1 MKPRP
6 TSPSASDPAGGDD
19 FTKTNPQSNSPHNQ
33 NAPTEDGLERELG
46 LKEAVALNMID
57 MIGIG
62 PFVVSPLIIHA
73 MGGPQALLAWIAG
86 AVLALLDGFV
96 WSELGAALPRA
107 GGSYVFLREAYGPD
121 RWGRLMSFLFVWQ
134 TLIQAPLVIASGAI
148 GFSQYATYLHPFT
161 SFEQKGISGLVV
173 LVVIAL
179 LYRRIRTIGKISMML
194 WVGVVGTILW
204 LIAGGITHFDA
215 GKAFSFPPG
224 AFHLSHLFFAGL
236 GAAMVSTT
244 YTYWG
249 YYNIALMG
257 GELREPQ
264 KNIPR
269 GIFISIGGIA
279 VLYIAM
285 QIAVLGVVPWQE
297 AQYSPFLVSTFVEKI
312 SGPVAARVATSLV
325 LWIAFASIF
334 AGLLGYSRVPYA
346 AALDGSFFSIFAR
359 VHPQKK
365 FPYVSLLFLGGVAF
379 VCSLLF
385 KLSTVIAAI
394 LATRLLVQ
402 FIGQAVGI
410 ILLHKRWP
418 PERFPFKM
426 WLYPLPA
433 VLTMCGWAA
442 LFWATGAARKYGLLL
457 IALGLVAFLLR
468 AREVRQWP
476 FAARNAAHPEG
487 A

>member
-1 MKPRP
+1 MTPPQKSVPV
-6 TSPSASDPAGGDD
+6 TDASKHSSSAPKMQQDP
-19 FTKTNPQSNSPHNQ
+19 
-33 NAPTEDGLERELG
+33 GLVRGLG

-62 PFVVSPLIIHA
+62 PFVVSPLVIRA
-73 MGGPQALLAWIAG
+73 MGGPQALLAWTAG

-107 GGSYVFLREAYGPD
+107 GGSYVFLREAYGPQK
-121 RWGRLMSFLFVWQ
+121 WGRLMSFLFVWQ

-148 GFSQYATYLHPFT
+148 GFSQYATYLHSFT
-161 SFEQKGISGLVV
+161 AYQQKAISGGVVVLLVV
-173 LVVIAL
+173 L
-179 LYRRIRTIGKISMML
+179 LYRRITTIGKISVLL
-194 WVGVVGTILW
+194 WVGVIGTMIW
-204 LIAGGITHFDA
+204 LIGGGITHFNPA
-215 GKAFSFPPG
+215 LAFSFPPG

-249 YYNIALMG
+249 YYNICHLG
-257 GELREPQ
+257 GELREPE

-269 GIFISIGGIA
+269 GIFISIIGIA
-279 VLYIAM
+279 VLYLAM
-285 QIAVLGVVPWQE
+285 QTSILGVVPWQQ
-297 AQYSPFLVSTFVEKI
+297 AQNSPFLVSTFVETI
-312 SGPVAARVATSLV
+312 SGPFAARVATMLV

-334 AGLLGYSRVPYA
+334 AALLGYSRVPYA
-346 AALDGSFFSIFAR
+346 AALDGSFFSIFSR

-365 FPYVSLLFLGGVAF
+365 FPHVSLLFLGAVAF
-379 VCSLLF
+379 VSSLLF
-385 KLSTVIAAI
+385 RLSTVIAAI

-402 FIGQAVGI
+402 FIGQAIGL
-410 ILLHKRWP
+410 ILLHRRWP

-433 VLTMCGWAA
+433 ILTMCGWAA
-442 LFWATGAARKYGLLL
+442 LFWATGSARKWGLLL
-457 IALGLVAFLLR
+457 IGLGILAFLLR

-476 FAARNAAHPEG
+476 FAATEARHEPEG

>member
-1 MKPRP
+1 MTPPQKSIPAKAASEAASSAPRNV
-6 TSPSASDPAGGDD
+6 TQQDS
-19 FTKTNPQSNSPHNQ
+19 
-33 NAPTEDGLERELG
+33 GLVRGLG

-62 PFVVSPLIIHA
+62 PFVVSPLVIRA
-73 MGGPQALLAWIAG
+73 MGGPQALLAWTAG

-107 GGSYVFLREAYGPD
+107 GGSYVFLREAYGPEK
-121 RWGRLMSFLFVWQ
+121 WGRLMSFLFVWQ

-161 SFEQKGISGLVV
+161 AYQQKAISGAVVVLLVV
-173 LVVIAL
+173 L
-179 LYRRIRTIGKISMML
+179 LYRRITTIGKISVLL
-194 WVGVVGTILW
+194 WVGVIGTMIW
-204 LIAGGITHFDA
+204 LIGGGITHFNPA
-215 GKAFSFPPG
+215 LAFSFPPG

-249 YYNIALMG
+249 YYNICHLG
-257 GELREPQ
+257 GELREPE

-269 GIFISIGGIA
+269 GIFISIVGIA
-279 VLYIAM
+279 VLYLAM
-285 QIAVLGVVPWQE
+285 QTSILGVVPWQQ
-297 AQYSPFLVSTFVEKI
+297 AQNSPFLVSTFVETI
-312 SGPVAARVATSLV
+312 SGPFAARIATMLV

-334 AGLLGYSRVPYA
+334 AALLGYSRVPYA
-346 AALDGSFFSIFAR
+346 AALDGSFFSIFSR

-365 FPYVSLLFLGGVAF
+365 FPHVSLLFLGAVAF
-379 VCSLLF
+379 VSSLLF
-385 KLSTVIAAI
+385 RLSTVIAAI

-402 FIGQAVGI
+402 FIGQAIGL
-410 ILLHKRWP
+410 ILLHRRWP

-433 VLTMCGWAA
+433 VLTMFGWAA
-442 LFWATGAARKYGLLL
+442 LFWATGTARKWGLLL
-457 IALGLVAFLLR
+457 IGLGILAFLLR

-476 FAARNAAHPEG
+476 FAAAEARPEPEG

>member
-1 MKPRP
+1 MTPLQKP
-6 TSPSASDPAGGDD
+6 SSAPPASTDSSSAPG
-19 FTKTNPQSNSPHNQ
+19 
-33 NAPTEDGLERELG
+33 NATQQGPGLVRGLG

-62 PFVVSPLIIHA
+62 PFVVTPLVIRA
-73 MGGPQALLAWIAG
+73 MGGPQALLAWTAG
-86 AVLALLDGFV
+86 AMLALLDGFV

-107 GGSYVFLREAYGPD
+107 GGSYVFLREAYGPEK
-121 RWGRLMSFLFVWQ
+121 WGRLMSFLFVWQ

-161 SFEQKGISGLVV
+161 AYQQKAISGAVVVLLVV
-173 LVVIAL
+173 L
-179 LYRRIRTIGKISMML
+179 LYRPIATIGKISVLL
-194 WVGVVGTILW
+194 WVGVIGTMIW
-204 LIAGGITHFDA
+204 LIGGGITHFNPA
-215 GKAFSFPPG
+215 LAFSFPPG

-249 YYNIALMG
+249 YYNICHLG
-257 GELREPQ
+257 GELREPE

-269 GIFISIGGIA
+269 GIFISIVGIA
-279 VLYIAM
+279 VLYLAM
-285 QIAVLGVVPWQE
+285 QTSILGVVPWQQ
-297 AQYSPFLVSTFVEKI
+297 AQNSPFLVSTFVETI
-312 SGPVAARVATSLV
+312 SGPFAARIATMLV

-334 AGLLGYSRVPYA
+334 AALLGYSRVPYA
-346 AALDGSFFSIFAR
+346 AALDGSFFSIFSR

-365 FPYVSLLFLGGVAF
+365 FPHVSLLFLGAVAF
-379 VCSLLF
+379 VSSLLF
-385 KLSTVIAAI
+385 RLSTVIAAI

-402 FIGQAVGI
+402 FIGQAIGL
-410 ILLHKRWP
+410 ILLHRRWP

-433 VLTMCGWAA
+433 VLTMFGWAA
-442 LFWATGAARKYGLLL
+442 LFWATGSARKWGLLL
-457 IALGLVAFLLR
+457 IALGILAFLLR

-476 FAARNAAHPEG
+476 FAAAEARHEPEG

>member
-1 MKPRP
+1 MTPPQKSVAAPQA
-6 TSPSASDPAGGDD
+6 TVHASSALVNATQQDP
-19 FTKTNPQSNSPHNQ
+19 
-33 NAPTEDGLERELG
+33 GLVRGLG

-62 PFVVSPLIIHA
+62 PFVVSPLVIRA
-73 MGGPQALLAWIAG
+73 MGGPQALLAWTAG

-107 GGSYVFLREAYGPD
+107 GGSYVFLREAYGPQK
-121 RWGRLMSFLFVWQ
+121 WGRLMSFLFVWQ

-148 GFSQYATYLHPFT
+148 GFSQYATYLHAFT
-161 SFEQKGISGLVV
+161 AYQQKAISGAVV
-173 LVVIAL
+173 LLLVAL
-179 LYRRIRTIGKISMML
+179 LYRRITTIGKISVLL
-194 WVGVVGTILW
+194 WIGVIGTMIW
-204 LIAGGITHFDA
+204 LIGGGITHFNA
-215 GKAFSFPPG
+215 SLAFSFPPG

-249 YYNIALMG
+249 YYNICHLG
-257 GELREPQ
+257 GELREPE

-269 GIFISIGGIA
+269 GIFISIVGIA
-279 VLYIAM
+279 VLYLAM
-285 QIAVLGVVPWQE
+285 QTSILGVVPWQQ
-297 AQYSPFLVSTFVEKI
+297 AQNSPFLVSTFVETI
-312 SGPVAARVATSLV
+312 SGPFAARVATMLV

-334 AGLLGYSRVPYA
+334 AALLGYSRVPYA
-346 AALDGSFFSIFAR
+346 AALDGSFFSIFSR

-365 FPYVSLLFLGGVAF
+365 FPHVSLLFLGAVAF
-379 VCSLLF
+379 VSSLLF
-385 KLSTVIAAI
+385 RLSTVIAAI

-402 FIGQAVGI
+402 FIGQAIGL
-410 ILLHKRWP
+410 ILLHRRWP

-433 VLTMCGWAA
+433 ILTMCGWAA
-442 LFWATGAARKYGLLL
+442 LFWATGSARKWGLLL
-457 IALGLVAFLLR
+457 IGLGILAFLLR

-476 FAARNAAHPEG
+476 FAATEARHEPEG

>member
-1 MKPRP
+1 MTPPQK
-6 TSPSASDPAGGDD
+6 SAPAPGASTEASSAPG
-19 FTKTNPQSNSPHNQ
+19 
-33 NAPTEDGLERELG
+33 NATQQDSELVRGLG

-62 PFVVSPLIIHA
+62 PFVVSPLVIRA
-73 MGGPQALLAWIAG
+73 MGGPQALLAWTAG

-107 GGSYVFLREAYGPD
+107 GGSYVFLREAYGPEK
-121 RWGRLMSFLFVWQ
+121 WGRLMSFLFVWQ

-161 SFEQKGISGLVV
+161 AYQQKAISGAVVVLLVV
-173 LVVIAL
+173 L
-179 LYRRIRTIGKISMML
+179 LYRPIATIGKISMLL
-194 WVGVVGTILW
+194 WIGVIGTMIW
-204 LIAGGITHFDA
+204 LIGGGITHFNPA
-215 GKAFSFPPG
+215 LAFSFPPG

-249 YYNIALMG
+249 YYNICHLG
-257 GELREPQ
+257 GELREPE

-269 GIFISIGGIA
+269 GIFISIVGIA
-279 VLYIAM
+279 VLYLAM
-285 QIAVLGVVPWQE
+285 QTSILGVVPWQQ
-297 AQYSPFLVSTFVEKI
+297 AQNSPFLVSTFVETI
-312 SGPVAARVATSLV
+312 SGPFAARIATMLV

-334 AGLLGYSRVPYA
+334 AALLGYSRVPYA
-346 AALDGSFFSIFAR
+346 AALDGSFFSIFSR

-365 FPYVSLLFLGGVAF
+365 FPHVSLLFLGAVAF
-379 VCSLLF
+379 VSSLLF
-385 KLSTVIAAI
+385 RLSTVIAAI

-402 FIGQAVGI
+402 FIGQAIGL
-410 ILLHKRWP
+410 ILLHRRWP

-433 VLTMCGWAA
+433 ILTMFGWAA
-442 LFWATGAARKYGLLL
+442 LFWATGTARKWGLLL
-457 IALGLVAFLLR
+457 IGLGILAFLLR

-476 FAARNAAHPEG
+476 FAAAEARPEPEG

>member
-1 MKPRP
+1 MTPPQK
-6 TSPSASDPAGGDD
+6 SASATAASTEANSASRNATQEDP
-19 FTKTNPQSNSPHNQ
+19 
-33 NAPTEDGLERELG
+33 GLVRGLG

-62 PFVVSPLIIHA
+62 PFVVSPLVIRA
-73 MGGPQALLAWIAG
+73 MGGPQALLAWTAG

-107 GGSYVFLREAYGPD
+107 GGSYVFLREAYGPEK
-121 RWGRLMSFLFVWQ
+121 WGRLMSFLFVWQ

-161 SFEQKGISGLVV
+161 AYQQKAISGAVV
-173 LVVIAL
+173 LFLIAL
-179 LYRRIRTIGKISMML
+179 LYRRITTIGKISVLL
-194 WVGVVGTILW
+194 WIGVIGTMIW
-204 LIAGGITHFDA
+204 LIAGGITHFNP
-215 GKAFSFPPG
+215 GLAFSFPPG

-249 YYNIALMG
+249 YYNICHLG
-257 GELREPQ
+257 GELREPE

-269 GIFISIGGIA
+269 GIFISIVGIA
-279 VLYIAM
+279 VLYLAM
-285 QIAVLGVVPWQE
+285 QTSILGVVPWQK
-297 AQYSPFLVSTFVEKI
+297 AQNSPFLVSTFVETI
-312 SGPVAARVATSLV
+312 SGPFAARIATMLV

-334 AGLLGYSRVPYA
+334 ASLLGYSRVPYA
-346 AALDGSFFSIFAR
+346 AALDGSFFSIFSR

-365 FPYVSLLFLGGVAF
+365 FPHVSLLFLGGVAF
-379 VCSLLF
+379 VSSLLF
-385 KLSTVIAAI
+385 RLSTVIAAI

-402 FIGQAVGI
+402 FIGQAIGLM
-410 ILLHKRWP
+410 LLHRRWP

-442 LFWATGAARKYGLLL
+442 LFWATGSARKWGLLV
-457 IALGLVAFLLR
+457 IGLGILAFLLR

-476 FAARNAAHPEG
+476 FAATEVRPAPEG

>member
-1 MKPRP
+1 MTPPQKPVAAP
-6 TSPSASDPAGGDD
+6 PASADASSAPGNARQQDP
-19 FTKTNPQSNSPHNQ
+19 
-33 NAPTEDGLERELG
+33 GLVRGLG

-62 PFVVSPLIIHA
+62 PFVVSPLVIRA
-73 MGGPQALLAWIAG
+73 MGGPQALLAWTAG

-107 GGSYVFLREAYGPD
+107 GGSYVFLREAYGPQK
-121 RWGRLMSFLFVWQ
+121 WGRLMSFLFVWQ

-148 GFSQYATYLHPFT
+148 GFSQYATYLYPFT
-161 SFEQKGISGLVV
+161 AYQQKAISGAIVALLVV
-173 LVVIAL
+173 L
-179 LYRRIRTIGKISMML
+179 LYRRITTIGKISVLL
-194 WVGVVGTILW
+194 WIGVIGTMIW
-204 LIAGGITHFDA
+204 LIAGGITHFNPA
-215 GKAFSFPPG
+215 LAFSFPPG

-249 YYNIALMG
+249 YYNICHLG
-257 GELREPQ
+257 GELREPE

-269 GIFISIGGIA
+269 GIFISIVGIA
-279 VLYIAM
+279 MLYLAM
-285 QIAVLGVVPWQE
+285 QTSILGVVPWQQ
-297 AQYSPFLVSTFVEKI
+297 AQNSPFLVSTFVESI
-312 SGPVAARVATSLV
+312 SGPFAARIATMLV

-334 AGLLGYSRVPYA
+334 AALLGYSRVPYA
-346 AALDGSFFSIFAR
+346 AALDGSFFSIFSR
-359 VHPQKK
+359 LHPQKK
-365 FPYVSLLFLGGVAF
+365 FPHVSLLFLGAVAF
-379 VCSLLF
+379 VSSLLF
-385 KLSTVIAAI
+385 RLSTVIAAI

-402 FIGQAVGI
+402 FIGQAIGLM
-410 ILLHKRWP
+410 LLHRRWP

-442 LFWATGAARKYGLLL
+442 LFWATGAARKWGLLL
-457 IALGLVAFLLR
+457 IALGILAFLLR

-476 FAARNAAHPEG
+476 FAVAEARHEPEG

>member
-1 MKPRP
+1 MTPPQKPFSATEANTESTSAPENP
-6 TSPSASDPAGGDD
+6 TQQDP
-19 FTKTNPQSNSPHNQ
+19 
-33 NAPTEDGLERELG
+33 GLVRGLG

-62 PFVVSPLIIHA
+62 PFVVSPLVIRA
-73 MGGPQALLAWIAG
+73 MGGPQALLAWTAG

-107 GGSYVFLREAYGPD
+107 GGSYVFLREAYGPGK
-121 RWGRLMSFLFVWQ
+121 WGRLMSFLFVWQ

-161 SFEQKGISGLVV
+161 AYQQKAISGAVVV
-173 LVVIAL
+173 LLVAL
-179 LYRRIRTIGKISMML
+179 LYRGITTIGKISVLL
-194 WVGVVGTILW
+194 WVGVIGTMIW
-204 LIAGGITHFDA
+204 LIGGGITHFNA
-215 GKAFSFPPG
+215 SLAFSFPPG

-249 YYNIALMG
+249 YYNICNLG

-269 GIFISIGGIA
+269 GIFISIVGIA
-279 VLYIAM
+279 ILYLAM
-285 QIAVLGVVPWQE
+285 QTSILGVVPWQK
-297 AQYSPFLVSTFVEKI
+297 AQNSPFLVSTFVETI
-312 SGPVAARVATSLV
+312 SGPFAARIATMLV

-334 AGLLGYSRVPYA
+334 ASLLGYSRIPYA

-365 FPYVSLLFLGGVAF
+365 FPHVSLLFLGAVAF
-379 VCSLLF
+379 VSSLLF
-385 KLSTVIAAI
+385 RLSTVIAAI

-402 FIGQAVGI
+402 FIGQAIGL
-410 ILLHKRWP
+410 ILLHRRWP

-433 VLTMCGWAA
+433 ILTMCGWAA
-442 LFWATGAARKYGLLL
+442 LFWATGAARKWGLLL
-457 IALGLVAFLLR
+457 IAFGIVAFLLR

-476 FAARNAAHPEG
+476 FAAAQARPEPEG

>member
-1 MKPRP
+1 MTPPQKSLPATEASTQP
-6 TSPSASDPAGGDD
+6 SSP
-19 FTKTNPQSNSPHNQ
+19 PHNAAQ
-33 NAPTEDGLERELG
+33 QDPGLVRGLG

-62 PFVVSPLIIHA
+62 PFVVSPLVIRA
-73 MGGPQALLAWIAG
+73 MGGPQALLAWTAG

-107 GGSYVFLREAYGPD
+107 GGSYVFLREAYGPEK
-121 RWGRLMSFLFVWQ
+121 WGRLMSFLFVWQ

-161 SFEQKGISGLVV
+161 AYQQKAISGAVVILLVV
-173 LVVIAL
+173 L
-179 LYRRIRTIGKISMML
+179 LYRRITTIGKISVLL
-194 WVGVVGTILW
+194 WVGVIGTMIW
-204 LIAGGITHFDA
+204 LIGGGITHFNPA
-215 GKAFSFPPG
+215 LAFSFPPG

-249 YYNIALMG
+249 YYNICHLG
-257 GELREPQ
+257 GELREPE

-269 GIFISIGGIA
+269 GIFISIVGIA
-279 VLYIAM
+279 VLYLAM
-285 QIAVLGVVPWQE
+285 QTSILGVVPWQK
-297 AQYSPFLVSTFVEKI
+297 AQNSPFLVSTFVETI
-312 SGPVAARVATSLV
+312 SSPFAARVATMLV

-334 AGLLGYSRVPYA
+334 ASLLGYSRVPYA
-346 AALDGSFFSIFAR
+346 AALDGSFFSIFSR
-359 VHPQKK
+359 VHRQKK
-365 FPYVSLLFLGGVAF
+365 FPHVSLLFLGAVAF
-379 VCSLLF
+379 VSSVLF
-385 KLSTVIAAI
+385 RLSTVIAAI

-402 FIGQAVGI
+402 FIGQAIGL
-410 ILLHKRWP
+410 ILLHRRWP

-433 VLTMCGWAA
+433 VFTMCGWAA
-442 LFWATGAARKYGLLL
+442 LFWATGSARKWGLLL
-457 IALGLVAFLLR
+457 IGLGILAFLLR
-468 AREVRQWP
+468 AREMRQWP
-476 FAARNAAHPEG
+476 FAAAEARPEPEG

>member
-1 MKPRP
+1 MPPPQKSVAGPQ
-6 TSPSASDPAGGDD
+6 TSAHTSTAPVNATQQDP
-19 FTKTNPQSNSPHNQ
+19 
-33 NAPTEDGLERELG
+33 GLVRGLG
-46 LKEAVALNMID
+46 LKEAVALNMIA

-62 PFVVSPLIIHA
+62 PFVVSPLVIRA
-73 MGGPQALLAWIAG
+73 MGGPQALLAWTAG

-107 GGSYVFLREAYGPD
+107 GGSYVFLREAYGPQK
-121 RWGRLMSFLFVWQ
+121 WGRLMSFLFVWQ

-161 SFEQKGISGLVV
+161 AYQQKAISGAVVLLLVV
-173 LVVIAL
+173 L
-179 LYRRIRTIGKISMML
+179 LYRRITTIGKISVLL
-194 WVGVVGTILW
+194 WIGVIGTMIW
-204 LIAGGITHFDA
+204 LIGGGIMHFNPA
-215 GKAFSFPPG
+215 LAFSFPPG

-249 YYNIALMG
+249 YYNICHLG
-257 GELREPQ
+257 GELREPE

-269 GIFISIGGIA
+269 GIFISIVGIA
-279 VLYIAM
+279 VLYLAM
-285 QIAVLGVVPWQE
+285 QTSILGVVPWQQ
-297 AQYSPFLVSTFVEKI
+297 AQNSPFLVSTFVETI
-312 SGPVAARVATSLV
+312 SGPLAARVATMLV

-334 AGLLGYSRVPYA
+334 AALLGYSRVPYA

-359 VHPQKK
+359 LHPQKK
-365 FPYVSLLFLGGVAF
+365 FPHVSLLFLGAVAF
-379 VCSLLF
+379 ASSLLF

-402 FIGQAVGI
+402 FIGQAIGLL
-410 ILLHKRWP
+410 LLHRRWP
-418 PERFPFKM
+418 AERFPFKM

-433 VLTMCGWAA
+433 IITMCGWAA
-442 LFWATGAARKYGLLL
+442 LFWATGTARKWGLLL
-457 IALGLVAFLLR
+457 IALGVLAFLLR

-476 FAARNAAHPEG
+476 FAVAAEARHEPEG